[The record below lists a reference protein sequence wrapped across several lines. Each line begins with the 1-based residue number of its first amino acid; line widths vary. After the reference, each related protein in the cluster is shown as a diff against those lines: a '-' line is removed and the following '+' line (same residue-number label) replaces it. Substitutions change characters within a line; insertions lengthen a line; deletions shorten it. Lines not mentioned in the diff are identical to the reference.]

1 MAALDE
7 AIDRLERSPLEGL
20 PAPRPYPALS
30 KAGRAWI
37 KVGRY
42 WIAYNEAEP
51 PVIIGVFY
59 DAADI
64 PARL

>member
-7 AIDRLERSPLEGL
+7 AIDKIEHNPMDGL

-30 KAGRAWI
+30 KTGRAWI
-37 KVGRY
+37 KIGRY
-42 WIAYNEAEP
+42 WIAYSETEP
-51 PVIIGVFY
+51 PVIVGVFY

-64 PARL
+64 PGQL